1 MKTLDEAY
9 AWALT
14 QMQDPSVHMVRIKF
28 ALNGNPMVA
37 DVKREVMAD
46 DLPQIYNI
54 RATGWE

>member
-9 AWALT
+9 LWALA
-14 QMQDPSVHMVRIKF
+14 QMRDPSVHRVRIKF

-37 DVKREVMAD
+37 DVKREVMAE

-54 RATGWE
+54 REAFWE